1 MMSNY
6 RHFMPLVVMHQM
18 QFHRIVPMLYRVF
31 DRGMEMQL
39 FKQAKVLIEHT
50 RTVLIKMQHRLGVF
64 GVTRLSRF

>member
-39 FKQAKVLIEHT
+39 FKQAKVLIEHSHCPYQNAAPSGRVWGNAT
-50 RTVLIKMQHRLGVF
+50 
-64 GVTRLSRF
+64 